1 MLSSR
6 VLYRSIFAIYAHFLR
21 FTITTKYVYSLL
33 CVFSILSKAMNSW
46 YLLYGKPREELR
58 AQQNLALQQI
68 ESYLPI
74 IQQPRK
80 LKSATK
86 TIDIPLL
93 PN

>member
-1 MLSSR
+1 
-6 VLYRSIFAIYAHFLR
+6 
-21 FTITTKYVYSLL
+21 
-33 CVFSILSKAMNSW
+33 MNSW